1 MNKSLVWV
9 LKKSSPGSTCG
20 SYLIETTLC
29 IGLPW
34 WLRWQRICLQCRR
47 PGFNPWDSKI
57 PWRRKWQPT
66 PVFLPGKSN
75 GHRSLV
81 SYSPW
86 DCKGD
91 QHDLATK
98 QPQSLCISHYAKWSV
113 LFKPCHSPMS
123 HYLYLFY
130 RGVHRAVIWAHS
142 QGHRAG
148 KRGADMWMDAGTLL

>member
-1 MNKSLVWV
+1 METLLQSLWNSPPNKWENLP
-9 LKKSSPGSTCG
+9 LPGN
-20 SYLIETTLC
+20 
-29 IGLPW
+29 LPW

-47 PGFNPWDSKI
+47 PGFGPWVSKI
-57 PWRRKWQPT
+57 PWRRKWQPP

-130 RGVHRAVIWAHS
+130 RGVHRAVIRAHQIRS
-142 QGHRAG
+142 DQSLSRVRLFA
-148 KRGADMWMDAGTLL
+148 TP